1 MSLSIRHWLIERH
14 IEISQLGVNS
24 AQVSGIAFRIAQEM
38 ELLSI
43 GPFAISSITEV
54 LELPLQV
61 AWRVAPG
68 ISQLT
73 VGLLRILSR
82 KKSLKRNEGTWL
94 TFQIAYLNALTG
106 ILVQESQLRRPWVN
120 RAEVLGN
127 QDEELAL
134 NNHQL
139 SALLKTLRPGRLS
152 DSQAEQ
158 ALSSVADSFLVQQ
171 MNNLAL
177 AWFVANGAEEMEA
190 KLLTQ
195 RLSNGLSGHLLTV
208 IAENALPLA
217 QLQKFVRLGNLSN
230 FPDTDTQENLGIS
243 TEMPAATR
251 PLDLEREDYRAKLLR
266 SLNEPLFGEPFSLKD
281 IYIPLKGK
289 LVSSYPQEQH
299 ISAKGQKT
307 KAIDLRD
314 WAMSQLEDRNSI
326 AVIEAEPGCGKT
338 SFCQMWASQVAL
350 ELYPRWMPVVIQLR
364 EVTLGQ
370 TFEQTLESALPL
382 GRFSDTDGWLSSSCP
397 PCLLILDGLDEL
409 PCSPQ
414 KSSHLWTFLDQVMRF
429 HHQYLSVTGKPRHK
443 VLLTSCPAL
452 LDKLTKKYRQY
463 ITLPLPVKLQR
474 IAIEPMDQE
483 EFRQWFNAWAKLQSK
498 SITQSYFTFLK
509 HGRVFQP
516 QPSAKALADL
526 IHRPLMLYLV
536 AILHRDGLVDKSI
549 FQMTS
554 SQLKFE
560 IYDRICRWLLGEPAT
575 GTGSIPELIK
585 EGIAHASRSQEAISN
600 LLESRHPE
608 ELRFMM
614 QKAALTIIQ
623 TGQYQASQ
631 AVIEQHL
638 MRELSKEV
646 LPIPLPHFFF
656 HQISLESTLRLS
668 PTQDLKAKTKIE
680 FSHSNLGEYL
690 GAQEIALQLKAL
702 TQKRQNQYGEVSFV
716 LNDGVKVAEHL
727 YPLLGYGLLS
737 NQIEALVIERL
748 RREEQR
754 NANTFSFQVLFKRLY
769 SFYQAYCR
777 GRWVDEGI
785 AQRAHAQLQSLHN
798 PLNIL
803 QIDASVGLNVF
814 ILLCSGAQEADIPF
828 WPCGNPDIPQEFDA
842 EQLLSFIG
850 RTVVLSTTAFWE
862 RARQNLCKIQLLEA
876 RLNGAILV
884 EANLLQANLS
894 AAELIEINLAGANL
908 QNANLSSASLAG
920 ANLSA
925 TNLFRAS
932 LEGADL
938 SGANLK
944 GANLTGSNL
953 SNACLFE
960 AQLDSE
966 SRKFAENSGA
976 IFSLEEFQQY
986 NRSMAP
992 QKLTLTPED
1001 ELLREEET
1009 AIFIEMAAGE
1019 PMLPE
1024 KSYSQSSDDYEGETV
1039 RFENVEQQKQLV
1051 EDEDLGDSEDT
1062 VIIEN

>member
-43 GPFAISSITEV
+43 GPFAISSLTEV
-54 LELPLQV
+54 LELPLQI
-61 AWRVAPG
+61 AWQVAPA

-94 TFQIAYLNALTG
+94 TFQVAYLDALKG

-127 QDEELAL
+127 QDEELVL
-134 NNHQL
+134 NDPQL
-139 SALLKTLRPGRLS
+139 TALLKTLRPGRLS

-158 ALSSVADSFLVQQ
+158 ALSLVADSFLVQQ
-171 MNNLAL
+171 MNNLAI
-177 AWFVANGAEEMEA
+177 AWFVANGAEETEA

-208 IAENALPLA
+208 IAENPLPLA

-230 FPDTDTQENLGIS
+230 FPDTDTQESVGIP
-243 TEMPAATR
+243 TEMPLATR
-251 PLDLEREDYRAKLLR
+251 PLDLEREYYRAKLLR
-266 SLNEPLFGEPFSLKD
+266 SLSEPLFAEPFSLKD

-289 LVSSYPQEQH
+289 VVSCDYGEGKNSTEGKR
-299 ISAKGQKT
+299 IRTLDLMEWAK
-307 KAIDLRD
+307 
-314 WAMSQLEDRNSI
+314 SQLEDRSSI
-326 AVIEAEPGCGKT
+326 AVIEADPGCGKT

-350 ELYPRWMPVVIQLR
+350 ELYPRWMPVVIPLR

-370 TFEQTLESALPL
+370 SFEQTLESALPS
-382 GRFSDTDGWLSSSCP
+382 GRFGDADGWLSSSSP

-409 PCSPQ
+409 PRSPQ

-429 HHQYLSVTGKPRHK
+429 HHQYLGSTGKPRHK
-443 VLLTSCPAL
+443 VLLTSCSAT
-452 LDKLTKKYRQY
+452 LDGLTRKYRQK
-463 ITLPLPVKLQR
+463 ITLPLPVQLRR
-474 IAIEPMDQE
+474 ITIEPMAQE

-516 QPSAKALADL
+516 QPSAKALAEL
-526 IHRPLMLYLV
+526 VCHPLMLYLV
-536 AILHRDGLVDKSI
+536 GILHRDGLVDKSV

-575 GTGSIPELIK
+575 GSGSLPELIR

-600 LLESRHPE
+600 LLQSHHPQ

-614 QKAALTIIQ
+614 QKAALTIVQ
-623 TGQYQASQ
+623 TGQNQAPS
-631 AVIEQHL
+631 AAIGNHFLGE
-638 MRELSKEV
+638 SSNEV
-646 LPIPLPHFFF
+646 LATPLPHFFF
-656 HQISLESTLRLS
+656 RRISPESTPRLPLTAEDLRL
-668 PTQDLKAKTKIE
+668 KTKVE

-690 GAQEIALQLKAL
+690 GAEEIAFQLKAL
-702 TQKRQNQYGEVSFV
+702 TQKLQNQYGEVSFFID
-716 LNDGVKVAEHL
+716 DGVKVAEHL
-727 YPLLGYGLLS
+727 YGLLGYGLLS
-737 NQIEALVIERL
+737 LQIEELVIERL

-754 NANTFSFQVLFKRLY
+754 NVGIFSFRVLFKRLY
-769 SFYQAYCR
+769 GFYQAYCR
-777 GRWVDEGI
+777 GRWLDEGI
-785 AQRAHAQLQSLHN
+785 AQKAHAQLQSLHN
-798 PLNIL
+798 SLNVL
-803 QIDASVGLNVF
+803 QVDAAVGLNVF
-814 ILLCSGAQEADIPF
+814 LLLCLAAREADLLF

-850 RTVVLSTTAFWE
+850 RTTVLSTTAFWS
-862 RARQNLCKIQLLEA
+862 RARQNLCKLQLLEA

-894 AAELIEINLAGANL
+894 AAELIEVNLAGANL
-908 QNANLSSASLAG
+908 QHANLSSASLAG
-920 ANLSA
+920 ANLSES
-925 TNLFRAS
+925 NLFRAS

-944 GANLTGSNL
+944 GANLTGANL

-976 IFSLEEFQQY
+976 IFSLAEFQEY
-986 NRSMAP
+986 NRSMVP

-1001 ELLREEET
+1001 DLLSEEDT
-1009 AIFIEMAAGE
+1009 AIFIETAAGE

-1024 KSYSQSSDDYEGETV
+1024 ESSKDSSDEYEGETV
-1039 RFENVEQQKQLV
+1039 IFEQLEQQNQV
-1051 EDEDLGDSEDT
+1051 IEDEEFGDAEDT
-1062 VIIEN
+1062 ALL

>member
-38 ELLSI
+38 ELLSM
-43 GPFAISSITEV
+43 GPFAISSLTEV

-61 AWRVAPG
+61 AWQVAPG
-68 ISQLT
+68 ISQLS

-94 TFQIAYLNALTG
+94 AFQVAYLDALKG

-127 QDEELAL
+127 QAQELTF
-134 NNHQL
+134 NEPQL

-158 ALSSVADSFLVQQ
+158 ALSLVADSFLVQQ
-171 MNNLAL
+171 MNNLAI

-230 FPDTDTQENLGIS
+230 FPDTDTQESIGVS
-243 TEMPAATR
+243 TEMPTATR
-251 PLDLEREDYRAKLLR
+251 PLDLDREYYRAKLLR
-266 SLNEPLFGEPFSLKD
+266 SLSKPLFAEPFSLKD

-289 LVSSYPQEQH
+289 VVSNHPGGPPT
-299 ISAKGQKT
+299 SAKGQRK
-307 KAIDLRD
+307 KIVDLMV

-338 SFCQMWASQVAL
+338 SFCQMWASQVAI

-364 EVTLGQ
+364 DVSLGQ

-382 GRFSDTDGWLSSSCP
+382 GRFSDADGWLSSSSP

-409 PCSPQ
+409 PRSPH

-429 HHQYLSVTGKPRHK
+429 HHQYLSSSGKPRHK
-443 VLLTSCPAL
+443 VLLTSRSVT
-452 LDKLTKKYRQY
+452 LDGLTRKYRQK
-463 ITLPLPVKLQR
+463 ITLPLPAQLQR
-474 IAIEPMDQE
+474 IAIEPMAQE
-483 EFRQWFNAWAKLQSK
+483 EFRQWFNSWAKLQSK

-516 QPSAKALADL
+516 QPSAQALADL
-526 IHRPLMLYLV
+526 VCRPLMLYLV
-536 AILHRDGLVDKSI
+536 GILHRDGLVDKSV

-560 IYDRICRWLLGEPAT
+560 IYDSICRWLLGEPT
-575 GTGSIPELIK
+575 MGSGSLPELIR

-600 LLESRHPE
+600 LLESRHPQQ
-608 ELRFMM
+608 LRLMM
-614 QKAALTIIQ
+614 QKAALTIVQ
-623 TGQYQASQ
+623 TGQYQAPQ
-631 AVIEQHL
+631 AAIEKHL
-638 MRELSKEV
+638 ISESSEEV

-656 HQISLESTLRLS
+656 HRIIPESTPRLS
-668 PTQDLKAKTKIE
+668 VNQDLRVKSKIE

-690 GAQEIALQLKAL
+690 AAEEIALQLKAL
-702 TQKRQNQYGEVSFV
+702 TQKLQNQYGEVSFIID
-716 LNDGVKVAEHL
+716 DGVKVAEHL
-727 YPLLGYGLLS
+727 YALLGYGLLS
-737 NQIEALVIERL
+737 NKIEELVIERL

-754 NANTFSFQVLFKRLY
+754 NINAFSFQVLFKRLY

-777 GRWVDEGI
+777 GRWLDEGI
-785 AQRAHAQLQSLHN
+785 AQQAHAQLQSLQN
-798 PLNIL
+798 PLNVL

-842 EQLLSFIG
+842 EQLLSFMG
-850 RTVVLSTTAFWE
+850 RTAVLSTTAFWE
-862 RARQNLCKIQLLEA
+862 RARQNLCKLQLLEA

-884 EANLLQANLS
+884 EANLRQANLS

-925 TNLFRAS
+925 ANLFRAS

-960 AQLDSE
+960 AQLNSE
-966 SRKFAENSGA
+966 NRKFAENSGA
-976 IFSLEEFQQY
+976 IFSLEEFQEH

-992 QKLTLTPED
+992 QKPTLTPED
-1001 ELLREEET
+1001 ELLSEEDT
-1009 AIFIEMAAGE
+1009 AIFIETAAGE

-1024 KSYSQSSDDYEGETV
+1024 EPYSYSSDDYEGETV
-1039 RFENVEQQKQLV
+1039 RFD
-1051 EDEDLGDSEDT
+1051 DEELGDSQDT
-1062 VIIEN
+1062 VLI